1 MRVSKE
7 RRSCIETLQSS
18 SNLRKQ
24 MSKQNGQCHA
34 ILVEYN
40 FSAYKFISNGDP
52 KSQNEVQNT
61 IVAAQKHPQLET
73 HIT

>member
-1 MRVSKE
+1 MDSAM
-7 RRSCIETLQSS
+7 QFWSS
-18 SNLRKQ
+18 T
-24 MSKQNGQCHA
+24 
-34 ILVEYN
+34 I

-61 IVAAQKHPQLET
+61 IVAAQKHLQLET